1 MYEPVHGSAPDI
13 AGQKKANP
21 LAMILSFAMML
32 RYSFERGEDADLVE
46 AAVRD
51 VLDAGYRTGDIMQ
64 PGKKLVSTTE
74 MGQAVIAAIEKK
86 AA

>member
-1 MYEPVHGSAPDI
+1 
-13 AGQKKANP
+13 
-21 LAMILSFAMML
+21 MML

-51 VLDAGYRTGDIMQ
+51 VLDQGLRTGDIMQ
-64 PGKKLVSTTE
+64 PGKKLVSTQQ
-74 MGQAVIAAIEKK
+74 MGEAVTAALDKR